1 MREAKKGCAAV
12 VAHAWFD
19 NSEQRGWN
27 RRNAVAPPEPN
38 HFRAIS
44 WRRKATTGM
53 MPVMTLQLDKT
64 DF

>member
-1 MREAKKGCAAV
+1 MREARKGRAA

-27 RRNAVAPPEPN
+27 RRNAVASPEPN
-38 HFRAIS
+38 HFR
-44 WRRKATTGM
+44 GDFVM
-53 MPVMTLQLDKT
+53 MPVMTLQLDMT